1 METDR
6 RLVLELLHRLLS
18 ERGQEV
24 ARQFAMLLEKHSS
37 LRESDVYYRDVLP
50 PQVAEAEISG
60 EFYDKIIA
68 ILCEEVSRDPAEA
81 FISAISFTGSEQAV
95 KTIASVVANPPRA
108 MTLGEY
114 TYAFSVL
121 AKFLPSL
128 ISANPNILS
137 DHDFARLI
145 EVARHFLRIDAD
157 ADDIPWRIEIRHHV
171 SQLLAQ
177 FKDTEFSSRQGS

>member
-114 TYAFSVL
+114 TYAFS
-121 AKFLPSL
+121 
-128 ISANPNILS
+128 
-137 DHDFARLI
+137 
-145 EVARHFLRIDAD
+145 
-157 ADDIPWRIEIRHHV
+157 
-171 SQLLAQ
+171 
-177 FKDTEFSSRQGS
+177 